1 MPGNNL
7 TTASTVMC
15 PHGGQAILM
24 TSNAK
29 VTAGGPQVLLE
40 SDVHVVAGCPF
51 TVGTKYQPCVKIEW
65 SAGAAKVSVGGIA
78 PLVQSSIG
86 QCKSAEGVV
95 QGVAVIVNTQA
106 QVLAQ

>member
-7 TTASTVMC
+7 TTASTIVC

-24 TSNAK
+24 TSNAR
-29 VTAGGPQVLLE
+29 VTAGGPPVLLE

-65 SAGAAKVSVGGIA
+65 SAGAAKVSVGGTA
-78 PLVQSSIG
+78 PLVQASIG
-86 QCKSAEGVV
+86 LCKSAEGIV
-95 QGVAVIVNTQA
+95 QGVAIIVNTQIE
-106 QVLAQ
+106 VLSQ